1 MKLNKTMIKEDLDR
15 LDGKCLNLFGE
26 CFTVLNVLRDL
37 KEIMVT
43 EEEYNTKH
51 EAIEDF
57 EYYQLDVLEQILE
70 INVGT
75 TIDIFIKAVGS
86 KDACT
91 HRRLRMFQQEF
102 AGLKAGAE
110 KYSMAYLPLMENE
123 LNDLEDSIVECLGQ
137 ITYYMYYQFGMDI
150 FMKGF
155 VEDADE
161 LEVDINMFNYCDKA
175 GLEITKTAVM
185 IDKTRQE
192 NKPTLPVFDEIPEL
206 EEAFYELVGA
216 HVKDFEKLET
226 KLTVSD
232 VKFMLDNKDLEVQ
245 SFLDMVEKRL

>member
-1 MKLNKTMIKEDLDR
+1 MKLNKTKIKEDLDR
-15 LDGKCLNLFGE
+15 LDGKCENLFGE
-26 CFTVLNVLRDL
+26 CYTVLTTLREL

-51 EAIEDF
+51 DSIEDF
-57 EYYQLDVLEQILE
+57 EYYQLDVLEGILE
-70 INVGT
+70 INVGA
-75 TIDIFIKAVGS
+75 TIDIFVKAVGS

-91 HRRLRMFQQEF
+91 HRRLRTFQQEF
-102 AGLKAGAE
+102 EGLKGRAE
-110 KYSMAYLPLMENE
+110 RYAMAYLPLMENE
-123 LNDLEDSIVECLGQ
+123 LNDLADSIIECLGQ
-137 ITYYMYYQFGMDI
+137 ITFYMYYQFGMDI

-175 GLEITKTAVM
+175 GLDITKTAVM
-185 IDKTRQE
+185 IDKVRQE

-216 HVKDFEKLET
+216 HVKDFEKLES

-232 VKFMLDNKDLEVQ
+232 VKFMVDNKDLDVQ
-245 SFLDMVEKRL
+245 SFLDMIEKRL